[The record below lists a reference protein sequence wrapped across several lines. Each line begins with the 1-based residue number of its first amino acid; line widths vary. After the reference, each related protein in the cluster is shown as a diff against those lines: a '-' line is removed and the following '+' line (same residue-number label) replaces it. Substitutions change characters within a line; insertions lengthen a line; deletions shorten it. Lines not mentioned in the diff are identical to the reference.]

1 MVSSSPSA
9 IERDWMFDRIVSNL
23 QSLFGYSSQKADE
36 IATEYYVLF
45 RDKTFCDSVGISV
58 QDEDYFAH
66 EAPMGMA
73 MRIHYYLGLK
83 GDFDPQKF
91 LQWRKNFQIHQREIE
106 SGL

>member
-1 MVSSSPSA
+1 
-9 IERDWMFDRIVSNL
+9 MFDRIVSNL
-23 QSLFGYSSQKADE
+23 QSLFDYSSQKAVE
-36 IATEYYVLF
+36 LTSEYYLLF
-45 RDKTFCDSVGISV
+45 RDKSFCDSVGIGV

-73 MRIHYYLGLK
+73 LRIHYYLGLK

-91 LQWRKNFQIHQREIE
+91 LQWRKDFLIQRRRIE